1 VGVEP
6 GTLLRHGQIAQKG
19 QDLGV
24 PGHRDAVVLA
34 TLGVEV
40 PEDRFAERPDAL
52 DPRGT
57 QIVLSSER
65 GQALDGFLPALESEQ
80 ERALGLVLEETGPQ
94 GTGSQAATFGWSLS
108 TAPTWAAPPGD
119 V

>member
-6 GTLLRHGQIAQKG
+6 RAFLRYGQVAQEC

-24 PGHRDAVVLA
+24 PGHRDPVVLA

-40 PEDRFAERPDAL
+40 PEDRLAERPDAL

-57 QIVLSSER
+57 QTVLPGER
-65 GQALDGFLPALESEQ
+65 GQALDRFLAAFEPDQ
-80 ERALGLVLEETGPQ
+80 ERPLGLLLEETGPQ

-108 TAPTWAAPPGD
+108 TAPT
-119 V
+119 